1 MSNSTPSSLST
12 STTEIPQSIEPT
24 SPHTCIKPMLP
35 AVDFSDRYR
44 NIKTEEN
51 YMSLLKSGMFWEFHP
66 ELTGNWYL
74 DEPVING
81 R

>member
-1 MSNSTPSSLST
+1 MENDNLKHKN
-12 STTEIPQSIEPT
+12 PT
-24 SPHTCIKPMLP
+24 GVNNVLP

>member
-1 MSNSTPSSLST
+1 MSETKKGICLECGIELSN
-12 STTEIPQSIEPT
+12 
-24 SPHTCIKPMLP
+24 P

-74 DEPVING
+74 DESVING
-81 R
+81 T

>member
-1 MSNSTPSSLST
+1 MNEVEVTTSSRNDGNT
-12 STTEIPQSIEPT
+12 V
-24 SPHTCIKPMLP
+24 LP
-35 AVDFSDRYR
+35 AVDYSDRYR

-66 ELTGNWYL
+66 ELTGNWDL

>member
-1 MSNSTPSSLST
+1 MNTEQNSQNSTEARNDGNT
-12 STTEIPQSIEPT
+12 V
-24 SPHTCIKPMLP
+24 LP
-35 AVDFSDRYR
+35 AVDYSDRYR

>member
-1 MSNSTPSSLST
+1 MNKNNRRTEVET
-12 STTEIPQSIEPT
+12 STEAAIVGNTV
-24 SPHTCIKPMLP
+24 LP
-35 AVDFSDRYR
+35 AFDFSDRYR

-66 ELTGNWYL
+66 ELTGNWCL
-74 DEPVING
+74 DESVINS

>member
-1 MSNSTPSSLST
+1 MEALPEYINAGVFEGVELLDS
-12 STTEIPQSIEPT
+12 IP
-24 SPHTCIKPMLP
+24 
-35 AVDFSDRYR
+35 SDRYR
-44 NIKTEEN
+44 NIKTKDN
-51 YMSLLKSGMFWEFHP
+51 YMSLLNSGMFWEFHP

>member
-1 MSNSTPSSLST
+1 MENESKNKVKSTGNNNEKLLVSD
-12 STTEIPQSIEPT
+12 
-24 SPHTCIKPMLP
+24 
-35 AVDFSDRYR
+35 VDYQDRYR

-51 YMSLLKSGMFWEFHP
+51 YISLLKSGMFWEFHP

>member
-1 MSNSTPSSLST
+1 MNNKEQKVET
-12 STTEIPQSIEPT
+12 STEPAIVGNT
-24 SPHTCIKPMLP
+24 VLP
-35 AVDFSDRYR
+35 AFDYSDRYR

>member
-1 MSNSTPSSLST
+1 MENESKNKVKSTDNNNEKLLVSD
-12 STTEIPQSIEPT
+12 
-24 SPHTCIKPMLP
+24 
-35 AVDFSDRYR
+35 VDYQDRYR

-81 R
+81 G

>member
-1 MSNSTPSSLST
+1 METKVENKPSSRHAG
-12 STTEIPQSIEPT
+12 TTV
-24 SPHTCIKPMLP
+24 LP
-35 AVDFSDRYR
+35 AVDYSDRYR

>member
-1 MSNSTPSSLST
+1 MENESKNKVKSTDNNNEKLLVSD
-12 STTEIPQSIEPT
+12 
-24 SPHTCIKPMLP
+24 
-35 AVDFSDRYR
+35 VDYQDRYR

-51 YMSLLKSGMFWEFHP
+51 YISLLKSGMFWEFHP

-81 R
+81 G

>member
-1 MSNSTPSSLST
+1 METKVQGQDVIQNDA
-12 STTEIPQSIEPT
+12 
-24 SPHTCIKPMLP
+24 KRVLP
-35 AVDFSDRYR
+35 AVDYSDRYR
-44 NIKTEEN
+44 KIKTEEN
-51 YMSLLKSGMFWEFHP
+51 YMLLLKSGMFWEFHP

>member
-1 MSNSTPSSLST
+1 METKT
-12 STTEIPQSIEPT
+12 QGQDV
-24 SPHTCIKPMLP
+24 SPNDAKRVLP
-35 AVDFSDRYR
+35 VVDYSDKYR

-66 ELTGNWYL
+66 KLTGNWYL

>member
-1 MSNSTPSSLST
+1 MNTEQNSQNSTEARNDGNT
-12 STTEIPQSIEPT
+12 V
-24 SPHTCIKPMLP
+24 LP
-35 AVDFSDRYR
+35 AVDFLDRYR

-74 DEPVING
+74 DDPVING